1 MPEPAQP
8 VVEKG
13 VGHAEGDGEPVAPTP
28 CPAAADIA
36 PDGDRMR
43 VSLRGELDLSGQLLR
58 GDLHEALRR
67 SASGVDLDLTA
78 LTFCDCS
85 GLNILLN
92 LRLRALG
99 QGKTVV
105 VRGSSPAVERLL
117 DVTGTWDLFV
127 PPGPDDGGTAP
138 TARHDANPREETRQ
152 DLRTEVRQLRH
163 AMRTR
168 PTIDLA
174 RGMLMVSFGLSAEA
188 AWKALVKTSQN
199 TNTKVHRLARDL
211 VGTIE
216 GGRLP
221 EAVQKQLA
229 IAVTE
234 AAPRARPAGTAW
246 DSAPGRGSLRTA
258 LQFGYR
264 AVESRACRPH

>member
-8 VVEKG
+8 VVEEG
-13 VGHAEGDGEPVAPTP
+13 VGHAEGDGEPTAPLP
-28 CPAAADIA
+28 CPAATEIA

-85 GLNILLN
+85 GLNILLD

-105 VRGSSPAVERLL
+105 VRGSSPAFERLL
-117 DVTGTWDLFV
+117 DLTGTWDLFV
-127 PPGPDDGGTAP
+127 PPGPDDEGTAP
-138 TARHDANPREETRQ
+138 TARHDANPRAASPREETGQ
-152 DLRTEVRQLRH
+152 DLRTEVRQLRR

-199 TNTKVHRLARDL
+199 TNTKVHSLARDL
-211 VGTIE
+211 VGTI
-216 GGRLP
+216 GGDRLP

-234 AAPRARPAGTAW
+234 AAPRARPSARPGTALPAAVP
-246 DSAPGRGSLRTA
+246 SARRPSSATA
-258 LQFGYR
+258 
-264 AVESRACRPH
+264 P